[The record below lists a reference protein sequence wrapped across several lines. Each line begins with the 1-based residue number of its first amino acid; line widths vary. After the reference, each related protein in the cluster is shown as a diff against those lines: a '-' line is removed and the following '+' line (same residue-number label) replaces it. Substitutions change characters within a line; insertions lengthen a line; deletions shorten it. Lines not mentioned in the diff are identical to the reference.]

1 MHIAVDASA
10 LFGPSDGIGRYLSS
24 LLPELIQRAG
34 TAMCWHLLG
43 RQHGLG
49 RDGPDWAAASN
60 LRWRA
65 DRLPALPGRPLS
77 LFSSQPYWLNRHA
90 PELYWGPAHRLSLAV
105 PRATARVLTIHDLC
119 WRHAPDTMRPA
130 IRYLDQYLMP
140 RALDQADRIIA
151 VSHSTARDL
160 LAWRPELEEKLVVV
174 HEAAQFMVPDD
185 TTARLESLGVR
196 SRFVLFVG
204 GLEPRKNL
212 ARLIE
217 AFSRV
222 SSEIRNGTQLVIV
235 GGHGWGGVDVRQLA
249 QRFGVAADVL
259 PLGSMND
266 GYLATLYRFAQCL
279 AMPSLYEGF
288 GLPVLESLSLG
299 TPALVSSGGAL
310 EEVAGPAGLAVDPLS
325 VDSIAGGLTALLKDA
340 ALRDRLATAA
350 KPRAKQFSW
359 QKAAAETWAVF
370 EAALDYR
377 RRRLTKP

>member
-24 LLPELIQRAG
+24 LLPELMQRSG

-65 DRLPALPGRPLS
+65 DHLPTALGRPLS
-77 LFSSQPYWLNRHA
+77 LATSQPYWLKRYT
-90 PELYWGPAHRLSLAV
+90 PDLYWGPAHRMSWGI
-105 PRATARVLTIHDLC
+105 PRTTARVLTIHDLC
-119 WRHAPDTMRPA
+119 WRVAPDTMRPVT
-130 IRYLDQYLMP
+130 RYLDQWLMP
-140 RALDQADRIIA
+140 RAIAQADRIIA

-160 LAWRPELEEKLVVV
+160 LNWQPALEEKIVVV
-174 HEAAQFMVPDD
+174 HEAAKVMLPDD
-185 TTARLESLGVR
+185 SPARLASLGIR

-217 AFSRV
+217 AFSRL
-222 SSEIRNGTQLVIV
+222 SAETRCGAQLVIV

-249 QRFGVAADVL
+249 DRFSIAADVL
-259 PLGSMND
+259 PLGAVD
-266 GYLATLYRFAQCL
+266 DACLATLYRHADCL

-299 TPALVSSGGAL
+299 TPVLVSRGGAL

-325 VDSIAGGLTALLKDA
+325 VESIAGGLTKLLKDA
-340 ALRDRLATAA
+340 ALRDRLAAEA
-350 KPRAKQFSW
+350 KPWADRFSW
-359 QKAAAETWAVF
+359 QKAAAETWVVF
-370 EAALDYR
+370 QAALDHR